1 MESLHR
7 EIRPKQKD
15 IVLLPVPFSD
25 QSSGKVRPAIVVS
38 NDSLNNTSEDVIL
51 VPMTSVLKEVSYSIL
66 LSQKDLF
73 EGKLITSSRI
83 RVDKIFT
90 THKSLIK
97 MKIGII
103 KKDIL
108 SSIKA
113 ELFKII

>member
-1 MESLHR
+1 MGSVHR
-7 EIRPKQKD
+7 EIRLKQKD

-25 QSSGKVRPAIVVS
+25 QSSRKVRPAIVVS
-38 NDSLNNTSEDVIL
+38 NDLINNTSEDVIL
-51 VPMTSVLKEVSYSIL
+51 VPLTSVLKEVSYSI
-66 LSQKDLF
+66 F
-73 EGKLITSSRI
+73 
-83 RVDKIFT
+83 
-90 THKSLIK
+90 K